1 MSNSLL
7 IRRSLVINILLV
19 DDHELV
25 RTGISRIIDDVR
37 GMKVI
42 GEAES
47 GEDAVKW
54 CRSNEPDVILMDI
67 NMPGIGGLDA
77 MHKILRINEDIKII
91 MLTMHTENPFPT
103 KVMQA
108 GAAGYLSKG
117 ACPEEVLNAIRI
129 VHSGQRYL
137 TPEIAQQMA
146 LSQLSPNDEDPFRV
160 LSERELQI
168 MIMIT
173 KGQRVVDISEQLS
186 LSPKTINSYRYRL
199 FDKLGVHGDVE
210 LTHLAIRYGMLD
222 ADTL

>member
-1 MSNSLL
+1 L
-7 IRRSLVINILLV
+7 INILLV

-42 GEAES
+42 GEADS
-47 GEDAVKW
+47 GEAAVKW
-54 CRSNEPDVILMDI
+54 CRNNHPDVILMDI
-67 NMPGIGGLDA
+67 NMPGIGGVDA
-77 MHKILRINEDIKII
+77 MHRILRLNEDIKII
-91 MLTMHTENPFPT
+91 MLTMHTENPFPS

-108 GAAGYLSKG
+108 GAAGYLSK
-117 ACPEEVLNAIRI
+117 AAAPDEVLAAIRA
-129 VHSGQRYL
+129 VNAGQRYL
-137 TPEIAQQMA
+137 APEIAQQMA
-146 LSQLSPNDEDPFRV
+146 LSQISPISDDPFSV

-168 MIMIT
+168 MMMIT

-199 FDKLGVHGDVE
+199 FDKLGVNGDVK

-222 ADTL
+222 ANTL

>member
-1 MSNSLL
+1 M
-7 IRRSLVINILLV
+7 INILLV

-77 MHKILRINEDIKII
+77 MHKILRLNEDIKII

-117 ACPEEVLNAIRI
+117 ACPDEVLNAIRI
-129 VHSGQRYL
+129 VNSGQRYL
-137 TPEIAQQMA
+137 APEIAQQMA
-146 LSQLSPNDEDPFRV
+146 LSQLSPSDEDPFRV

-168 MIMIT
+168 MMMIT
-173 KGQRVVDISEQLS
+173 KGQRVVDISDQLS
-186 LSPKTINSYRYRL
+186 LSSKTVNSYRYRL
-199 FDKLGVHGDVE
+199 FDKLGVQGDVE

>member
-1 MSNSLL
+1 M
-7 IRRSLVINILLV
+7 RRKVLINILLV

-47 GEDAVKW
+47 GEEAVKW
-54 CRSNEPDVILMDI
+54 CRSNHPDVVLMDI

-77 MHKILRINEDIKII
+77 MQRILRFNEDIKII
-91 MLTMHTENPFPT
+91 MLTMHTENPFPS

-108 GAAGYLSKG
+108 GAVGYLSK
-117 ACPEEVLNAIRI
+117 AAAPDEVLAAIRS
-129 VHSGQRYL
+129 VNAGQRYL
-137 TPEIAQQMA
+137 APEIAQQMA
-146 LSQLSPNDEDPFRV
+146 LSQISPTSDDPFGV

-168 MIMIT
+168 MMMIT
-173 KGQRVVDISEQLS
+173 KGQRVVEISEQLN
-186 LSPKTINSYRYRL
+186 LSSKTINSYRYRL

>member
-1 MSNSLL
+1 M
-7 IRRSLVINILLV
+7 INILLV

-54 CRSNEPDVILMDI
+54 CRCNNPDVVLMDI

-77 MHKILRINEDIKII
+77 MNKILRINEDIKII

-108 GAAGYLSKG
+108 GAAGYLSK
-117 ACPEEVLNAIRI
+117 AAAPEEVLNAIRA
-129 VHSGQRYL
+129 VNSGQRYL

-146 LSQLSPNDEDPFRV
+146 LSQLSPGDEDPFSV

-173 KGQRVVDISEQLS
+173 KGQRVVDISEQLN

-199 FDKLGVHGDVE
+199 FDKLDVHGDVE

>member
-1 MSNSLL
+1 M
-7 IRRSLVINILLV
+7 INILLV

-25 RTGISRIIDDVR
+25 RTGIRRIIDDVR

-42 GEAES
+42 GEAQS
-47 GEDAVKW
+47 GEEAVKW
-54 CRSNEPDVILMDI
+54 CRSNTPDVVLMDI

-91 MLTMHTENPFPT
+91 MLTMHTENPFPS

-108 GAAGYLSKG
+108 GASGYLSK
-117 ACPEEVLNAIRI
+117 AAAPDEVLSAIRS
-129 VHSGQRYL
+129 VNSGQRYL
-137 TPEIAQQMA
+137 APEIAQKMA
-146 LSQLSPNDEDPFRV
+146 LAQISPATDDPFSV

-168 MIMIT
+168 MMMIT
-173 KGQRVVDISEQLS
+173 KGLRVVDISEQLG
-186 LSPKTINSYRYRL
+186 LNPKTINSYRYRL
-199 FDKLGVHGDVE
+199 FEKLGVKGDVE

>member
-1 MSNSLL
+1 M
-7 IRRSLVINILLV
+7 RRTILINILLV

-25 RTGISRIIDDVR
+25 RRGISRIIDDVR

-42 GEAES
+42 GEADS
-47 GEDAVKW
+47 GENAVKW
-54 CRSNEPDVILMDI
+54 CRNNYPDVILMDI

-77 MHKILRINEDIKII
+77 MHRILRLNEDIKII
-91 MLTMHTENPFPT
+91 MLTMHTENPFPS

-108 GAAGYLSKG
+108 GAAGYLSK
-117 ACPEEVLNAIRI
+117 AAAPDEVLAAIRA
-129 VHSGQRYL
+129 VNAGQRYL
-137 TPEIAQQMA
+137 APEIAQQMA
-146 LSQLSPNDEDPFRV
+146 LSQISPISDDPFSV

-168 MIMIT
+168 MMMIT

-199 FDKLGVHGDVE
+199 FDKLGVNGDVE

-222 ADTL
+222 ANTL

>member
-1 MSNSLL
+1 M
-7 IRRSLVINILLV
+7 INILLV

-47 GEDAVKW
+47 GEEAVKW
-54 CRSNEPDVILMDI
+54 CRSNDPDVILMDI

-77 MHKILRINEDIKII
+77 MHRILRINEDIKII
-91 MLTMHTENPFPT
+91 MLTMHTENPFPS

-108 GAAGYLSKG
+108 GAAGYLSKS
-117 ACPEEVLNAIRI
+117 AAPDEVLNAIRA
-129 VHSGQRYL
+129 VNSGQRYL
-137 TPEIAQQMA
+137 APEIAQQMA
-146 LSQLSPNDEDPFRV
+146 LSQISPATEDPFSV

-168 MIMIT
+168 MMMIT
-173 KGQRVVDISEQLS
+173 KGQRVVDISEQLH

-199 FDKLGVHGDVE
+199 FDKLGVNGDVE

>member
-1 MSNSLL
+1 M
-7 IRRSLVINILLV
+7 INILLV

-25 RTGISRIIDDVR
+25 RTGICRIIDDVR

-42 GEAES
+42 GEAQS
-47 GEDAVKW
+47 GEEAVKW
-54 CRSNEPDVILMDI
+54 CRNHHPDVVLMDI

-91 MLTMHTENPFPT
+91 MLTMHTENPFPS

-108 GAAGYLSKG
+108 GASGYISKSAG
-117 ACPEEVLNAIRI
+117 PDEVLNAIRL

-137 TPEIAQQMA
+137 APEIAQKIA
-146 LSQLSPNDEDPFRV
+146 LSQLSPSADDPFSV

-168 MIMIT
+168 MMMIT
-173 KGQRVVDISEQLS
+173 KGQRVVDISEQLG

-199 FDKLGVHGDVE
+199 FDKLDVKGDVG

-222 ADTL
+222 TDLL

>member
-1 MSNSLL
+1 M
-7 IRRSLVINILLV
+7 INILLV

-42 GEAES
+42 GEAAS

-54 CRSNEPDVILMDI
+54 CRNNHPDVVLMDI

-77 MHKILRINEDIKII
+77 MHRILRLNEDIKII
-91 MLTMHTENPFPT
+91 MLTMHTENPFPS

-108 GAAGYLSKG
+108 GAAGYLSK
-117 ACPEEVLNAIRI
+117 AAAPDEVLAAIR
-129 VHSGQRYL
+129 VVNSGQRYL
-137 TPEIAQQMA
+137 APEIAQQMA
-146 LSQLSPNDEDPFRV
+146 LSQLSPVSDDPFSV

-168 MIMIT
+168 MMMIT

-199 FDKLGVHGDVE
+199 FDKLGVNGDVE

>member
-1 MSNSLL
+1 M
-7 IRRSLVINILLV
+7 INILLV

-54 CRSNEPDVILMDI
+54 CRNNHPDIVLMDI

-77 MHKILRINEDIKII
+77 MHRILRINEDIKVI
-91 MLTMHTENPFPT
+91 MLTMHTENPFPS

-108 GAAGYLSKG
+108 GAVGYLSKSAG
-117 ACPEEVLNAIRI
+117 PDEVLAAIRA
-129 VHSGQRYL
+129 VNAGQRYL
-137 TPEIAQQMA
+137 APEIAQQMA
-146 LSQLSPNDEDPFRV
+146 LSQISPVSDDPFSV

-168 MIMIT
+168 MMMIT

-199 FDKLGVHGDVE
+199 FDKLGVNGDVG

>member
-1 MSNSLL
+1 M
-7 IRRSLVINILLV
+7 INILLV

-54 CRSNEPDVILMDI
+54 CRSHVPDVILMDI

-77 MHKILRINEDIKII
+77 MHRILRIDEDIKII
-91 MLTMHTENPFPT
+91 MLTMHTENPFPS

-108 GAAGYLSKG
+108 GAVGYLSKS
-117 ACPEEVLNAIRI
+117 AAPEEVLNAIRS
-129 VHSGQRYL
+129 VNAGQRYL
-137 TPEIAQQMA
+137 APEIAQQMA
-146 LSQLSPNDEDPFRV
+146 LSQISPTTDDPFGI

-173 KGQRVVDISEQLS
+173 KGLRVVDISEQLG
-186 LSPKTINSYRYRL
+186 LNPKTINSYRYRL
-199 FDKLGVHGDVE
+199 FDKLGVNGDVG

-222 ADTL
+222 ADML

>member
-1 MSNSLL
+1 M
-7 IRRSLVINILLV
+7 RRKVLINILLV

-42 GEAES
+42 GEADS
-47 GEDAVKW
+47 GEEAVKW
-54 CRSNEPDVILMDI
+54 CRNNHPDVVLMDI
-67 NMPGIGGLDA
+67 NMPGIGGVDA
-77 MHKILRINEDIKII
+77 MNRILRINEDIKII
-91 MLTMHTENPFPT
+91 MLTMHTENPFPS

-108 GAAGYLSKG
+108 GAAGYLSK
-117 ACPEEVLNAIRI
+117 AAAPDEVLAAIRA
-129 VHSGQRYL
+129 VNSGQRYL
-137 TPEIAQQMA
+137 APEIAQQMA
-146 LSQLSPNDEDPFRV
+146 LSQISPTSDDPFSV

-168 MIMIT
+168 MMMIT

-199 FDKLGVHGDVE
+199 FDKLGVNGDVE

>member
-1 MSNSLL
+1 M
-7 IRRSLVINILLV
+7 INILLV

-25 RTGISRIIDDVR
+25 RTGICRIIDDVR

-42 GEAES
+42 GEAEN

-54 CRSNEPDVILMDI
+54 CRNNHPDIILMDM

-91 MLTMHTENPFPT
+91 MLTMHTENPFPA

-117 ACPEEVLNAIRI
+117 AGPDEVLNAIRA
-129 VHSGQRYL
+129 VNSGQRYL
-137 TPEIAQQMA
+137 APEIAQQMA
-146 LSQLSPNDEDPFRV
+146 LSQISPSNEDPFRV

-168 MIMIT
+168 MMMIT
-173 KGQRVVDISEQLS
+173 KGQRVVDISEQLN

-199 FDKLGVHGDVE
+199 FEKLGVNGDVE

>member
-1 MSNSLL
+1 
-7 IRRSLVINILLV
+7 VINILLV
-19 DDHELV
+19 DDHEIV
-25 RTGISRIIDDVR
+25 RTGIRRIIDDVR

-47 GEDAVKW
+47 GEEAVKW
-54 CRSNEPDVILMDI
+54 CRSNYPDVVLMDM

-77 MHKILRINEDIKII
+77 MHRILRINEAIKVI
-91 MLTMHTENPFPT
+91 MLTMYTENPFPS

-108 GAAGYLSKG
+108 GAAGYLSKA
-117 ACPEEVLNAIRI
+117 ACPSEVLNAIRS

-137 TPEIAQQMA
+137 APEIAQQMA
-146 LSQLSPNDEDPFRV
+146 LSQISPTTDDPFSV

-168 MIMIT
+168 MMMIT
-173 KGQRVVDISEQLS
+173 KGQRVVDISEQLN

-199 FDKLGVHGDVE
+199 FDKLGVNGDVE

>member
-1 MSNSLL
+1 L
-7 IRRSLVINILLV
+7 INILLV

-54 CRSNEPDVILMDI
+54 CRNNHPDVVLMDI

-77 MHKILRINEDIKII
+77 MHRILRINEDIKII
-91 MLTMHTENPFPT
+91 MLTMHTENPFPS

-108 GAAGYLSKG
+108 GAAGYLSK
-117 ACPEEVLNAIRI
+117 AAAPDEVLAAIRA
-129 VHSGQRYL
+129 VNSGQRYL
-137 TPEIAQQMA
+137 APEIAQQMA
-146 LSQLSPNDEDPFRV
+146 LSQISPVSDDPFSV

-168 MIMIT
+168 MMMIT

-199 FDKLGVHGDVE
+199 FDKLGVNGDVE

>member
-1 MSNSLL
+1 
-7 IRRSLVINILLV
+7 VINILLV

-25 RTGISRIIDDVR
+25 RTGICRIIDDVR

-42 GEAES
+42 GEAQS
-47 GEDAVKW
+47 GEEAVKW
-54 CRSNEPDVILMDI
+54 CRKNHPDVILMDI

-77 MHKILRINEDIKII
+77 MHKILRVNEDLKII
-91 MLTMHTENPFPT
+91 MLTMHTENPFPS

-108 GAAGYLSKG
+108 GASGYISKSAG
-117 ACPEEVLNAIRI
+117 PDEVLNAIRL

-137 TPEIAQQMA
+137 APEIAQKMA
-146 LSQLSPNDEDPFRV
+146 LSQLSPTADDPFSV

-168 MIMIT
+168 MLMIT
-173 KGQRVVDISEQLS
+173 KGQRVVNISEQLG

-199 FDKLGVHGDVE
+199 FDKLDVKGDVG

-222 ADTL
+222 TELL

>member
-1 MSNSLL
+1 M
-7 IRRSLVINILLV
+7 INILLV

-42 GEAES
+42 GQAES
-47 GEDAVKW
+47 GEEAVKW

-117 ACPEEVLNAIRI
+117 ACPDEVLNAIRI
-129 VHSGQRYL
+129 VNSGQRYL
-137 TPEIAQQMA
+137 APEIAQQMA
-146 LSQLSPNDEDPFRV
+146 LSQLSPRSEDPFSV

-173 KGQRVVDISEQLS
+173 KGQRVVDISEQLG
-186 LSPKTINSYRYRL
+186 LSSKTVNSYRYRL
-199 FDKLGVHGDVE
+199 FDKLSVQGDVE
-210 LTHLAIRYGMLD
+210 LTHLAIRHGMLD

>member
-1 MSNSLL
+1 
-7 IRRSLVINILLV
+7 LV

-37 GMKVI
+37 GMKVV

-47 GEDAVKW
+47 GEEAVKW
-54 CRSNEPDVILMDI
+54 CRNNEPDVVLMDI

-77 MHKILRINEDIKII
+77 MNKILRINETIKII

-108 GAAGYLSKG
+108 GASGYLSK
-117 ACPEEVLNAIRI
+117 AAAPEEVLKAIRV

-146 LSQLSPNDEDPFRV
+146 LAQLSPNNADPFSV

-173 KGQRVVDISEQLS
+173 KGQRVVDISEQLN

-199 FDKLGVHGDVE
+199 FDKLGIQGDVE
-210 LTHLAIRYGMLD
+210 LTHLAIRHGMLD

>member
-1 MSNSLL
+1 M
-7 IRRSLVINILLV
+7 INILLV

-54 CRSNEPDVILMDI
+54 CRSHVPDVVLMDI

-77 MHKILRINEDIKII
+77 MHRILRIDEDIKII
-91 MLTMHTENPFPT
+91 MLTMHTENPFPS

-108 GAAGYLSKG
+108 GAAGYLSKS
-117 ACPEEVLNAIRI
+117 AAPEEVLNAIRS
-129 VHSGQRYL
+129 VNAGQRYL
-137 TPEIAQQMA
+137 APEIAQQMA
-146 LSQLSPNDEDPFRV
+146 LSQISPSTDDPFGI

-173 KGQRVVDISEQLS
+173 KGLRVVDISEQLG
-186 LSPKTINSYRYRL
+186 LNPKTINSYRYRL
-199 FDKLGVHGDVE
+199 FDKLGVNGDVG

-222 ADTL
+222 ADML

>member
-1 MSNSLL
+1 
-7 IRRSLVINILLV
+7 VINILLV

-25 RTGISRIIDDVR
+25 RTGICRIIDDVR
-37 GMKVI
+37 GMKVT

-47 GEDAVKW
+47 GEEAVKW
-54 CRSNEPDVILMDI
+54 CRKHHPDVVLMDI

-91 MLTMHTENPFPT
+91 MLTMHTENPFPS

-108 GAAGYLSKG
+108 GASGYISKSAG
-117 ACPEEVLNAIRI
+117 PDEVLNAIRL

-137 TPEIAQQMA
+137 APEIAQKMA
-146 LSQLSPNDEDPFRV
+146 LSQLSPTADDPFSV

-168 MIMIT
+168 MMMIT
-173 KGQRVVDISEQLS
+173 KGQRVVDISEQLG

-199 FDKLGVHGDVE
+199 FDKLGVNGDVG
-210 LTHLAIRYGMLD
+210 LTHMAIRYGMLD
-222 ADTL
+222 TDLL

>member
-1 MSNSLL
+1 M
-7 IRRSLVINILLV
+7 INILLV

-37 GMKVI
+37 GMKVV
-42 GEAES
+42 GEVES
-47 GEDAVKW
+47 GEEAVKW
-54 CRSNEPDVILMDI
+54 CRSNSPDVVLMDI

-77 MHKILRINEDIKII
+77 MNRILRINESIKII
-91 MLTMHTENPFPT
+91 MLTMHTENPFPS

-108 GAAGYLSKG
+108 GAAGYLSKS
-117 ACPEEVLNAIRI
+117 AAPSEVLNAIRA
-129 VHSGQRYL
+129 VNSGQRYL
-137 TPEIAQQMA
+137 APEIAQQMA
-146 LSQLSPNDEDPFRV
+146 LSQISPATEDPFGV

-168 MIMIT
+168 MMMIT
-173 KGQRVVDISEQLS
+173 NGQRVVEISEQLG

-199 FDKLGVHGDVE
+199 FEKLGVNGDVG

>member
-1 MSNSLL
+1 M
-7 IRRSLVINILLV
+7 INILLV

-25 RTGISRIIDDVR
+25 RTGICRIIDDVR

-47 GEDAVKW
+47 SEEAVKW
-54 CRSNEPDVILMDI
+54 CRKNHPDVVLMDI

-91 MLTMHTENPFPT
+91 MLTMHTENPFPS

-108 GAAGYLSKG
+108 GASGYISKSAG
-117 ACPEEVLNAIRI
+117 PDEVLNANRL
-129 VHSGQRYL
+129 VNSGQRYL
-137 TPEIAQQMA
+137 APEIAQKIA
-146 LSQLSPNDEDPFRV
+146 LSQLSPSADDPFSV

-168 MIMIT
+168 MMMIT
-173 KGQRVVDISEQLS
+173 KGQRVVDISEQLG

-199 FDKLGVHGDVE
+199 FEKLGVNGDVG
-210 LTHLAIRYGMLD
+210 LTHMAIRYGMLD
-222 ADTL
+222 TDLL